1 MKRLL
6 ISVTLVAA
14 VACSGSDRSG
24 SGAVG
29 GSDTAE
35 FRDTLTTG
43 GAGPSGTGT
52 SGATGGTTGGTTAGT
67 PAGTTGQGTDTLRR
81 DTTGSRDT
89 STTRR

>member
-6 ISVTLVAA
+6 ISAVLIAA
-14 VACSGSDRSG
+14 VACSGNDGSE

-29 GSDTAE
+29 GGDTAA

-43 GAGPSGTGT
+43 GAGTSGTGT

-81 DTTGSRDT
+81 DTTGGRDT